1 MISVGKLQ
9 VFGEER
15 KRTGSLGTR
24 LQETVTKPTAA
35 QCTCESS
42 HRKEGHESASGSVG
56 EWIP

>member
-24 LQETVTKPTAA
+24 LQETVTKPNA

-42 HRKEGHESASGSVG
+42 HRKEGHESASSSVG